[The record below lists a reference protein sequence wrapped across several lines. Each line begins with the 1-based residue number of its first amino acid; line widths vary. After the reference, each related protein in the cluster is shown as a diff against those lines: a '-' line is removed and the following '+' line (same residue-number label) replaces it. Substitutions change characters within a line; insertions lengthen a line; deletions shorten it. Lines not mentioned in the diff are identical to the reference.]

1 MARNNVIPFR
11 RRPPTEQELEAYRLM
26 TRHWSPA
33 LRRLM
38 CPRHYEADWRE
49 PGEPGAGSAPLFSR
63 YRPG

>member
-1 MARNNVIPFR
+1 M
-11 RRPPTEQELEAYRLM
+11 EQELEAYRLM

-33 LRRLM
+33 LRRLI

-49 PGEPGAGSAPLFSR
+49 PGEPGAGSAPLFSG